1 MHLPQFLIACCLMA
15 LLLETVLGQTAPQ
28 MRHLDEAMALLMGF
42 AYLVSIILERH
53 VKKDELIIILLT
65 ICMIILGFIGNLK
78 FDLLHSKY
86 LWFLDAFNM
95 FKFIAASLGALHLFS
110 RTKHNEYIIRYL
122 ALFVEVVIVFST
134 IFLIIHCFTNINM
147 STDVRYGF
155 RTYNFVF
162 LRVGDFYEAYLYFLI
177 IFFADLYVEKRRITW
192 LFIALTMINMMST
205 FRSRAFAYAGLFIL
219 FYIAFVVFKV
229 ERVKLRYI
237 VPIVVAAGITFAGQ
251 FVYYFTGDKARNLLL
266 RYGVRIM
273 RAAFPIGTGFG
284 TFGTAVAREHY
295 SKLYLRYGFWR
306 YYGTSMR
313 HSNFLLDTYWP
324 AIMAELGIFGAIFML
339 IVVLLLFRRTV
350 RMCSNPYSRVCIYS
364 CWTALFISS
373 TVSSAFFAAT
383 KSMIMIGLVCIL
395 VPIADSA
402 AYEVD
407 VHEKFMA
414 FLRNNKFINKLSV
427 LQRIALTA
435 AVLGVMCIGLLGFK
449 YRAKIQNKLFPKEVR
464 KGASI
469 SVNPETFIFNGG
481 EFEPFTDDI
490 VLENARLKDMSFRDK
505 SVDLLRQVT
514 GEKYYSLTDEE
525 IEAVTGE
532 KVINGLTM
540 VEVMENLPAGT
551 EADLSAFEEIMS
563 TEDREE
569 ILETSE
575 ALDEAFTLKGEIL
588 KELLKITVATEGTGN
603 FRDRLMYY
611 YYTTYSGTRIQAKRK
626 LKLQGY
632 HLPAMMLPETLPPVT
647 RNMIKFKPTSLRE
660 QREMYTAFANYL
672 GIKTNNG
679 YNGDGN
685 EQIMFQGKWDK
696 YASQRLTIKFIH
708 DTLYGIGVNRKF
720 DVRIIGPEIT
730 LNDQG
735 IMILKGSH
743 FDPYD
748 YVESVLDENG
758 NNMMGLLEINNP
770 VRTNRPGFYTVKY
783 SCGENSVINLRVKVA
798 TDRVY
803 NSLKK

>member
-1 MHLPQFLIACCLMA
+1 
-15 LLLETVLGQTAPQ
+15 
-28 MRHLDEAMALLMGF
+28 
-42 AYLVSIILERH
+42 
-53 VKKDELIIILLT
+53 
-65 ICMIILGFIGNLK
+65 
-78 FDLLHSKY
+78 
-86 LWFLDAFNM
+86 
-95 FKFIAASLGALHLFS
+95 
-110 RTKHNEYIIRYL
+110 
-122 ALFVEVVIVFST
+122 
-134 IFLIIHCFTNINM
+134 
-147 STDVRYGF
+147 
-155 RTYNFVF
+155 
-162 LRVGDFYEAYLYFLI
+162 
-177 IFFADLYVEKRRITW
+177 
-192 LFIALTMINMMST
+192 
-205 FRSRAFAYAGLFIL
+205 
-219 FYIAFVVFKV
+219 
-229 ERVKLRYI
+229 
-237 VPIVVAAGITFAGQ
+237 
-251 FVYYFTGDKARNLLL
+251 
-266 RYGVRIM
+266 
-273 RAAFPIGTGFG
+273 
-284 TFGTAVAREHY
+284 
-295 SKLYLRYGFWR
+295 
-306 YYGTSMR
+306 
-313 HSNFLLDTYWP
+313 
-324 AIMAELGIFGAIFML
+324 
-339 IVVLLLFRRTV
+339 
-350 RMCSNPYSRVCIYS
+350 
-364 CWTALFISS
+364 
-373 TVSSAFFAAT
+373 
-383 KSMIMIGLVCIL
+383 MIMIGLVCIL

-514 GEKYYSLTDEE
+514 GDKYYSLTDEE

-575 ALDEAFTLKGEIL
+575 ALDEAFTLKGKIL

-720 DVRIIGPEIT
+720 DVRIVGPEIT

-758 NNMMGLLEINNP
+758 NNMMVLLEINNP

>member
-162 LRVGDFYEAYLYFLI
+162 LRVGDFYEAYLYFLV

-575 ALDEAFTLKGEIL
+575 ALDEAFTLKGKIL

-720 DVRIIGPEIT
+720 DVRIVGPEIT